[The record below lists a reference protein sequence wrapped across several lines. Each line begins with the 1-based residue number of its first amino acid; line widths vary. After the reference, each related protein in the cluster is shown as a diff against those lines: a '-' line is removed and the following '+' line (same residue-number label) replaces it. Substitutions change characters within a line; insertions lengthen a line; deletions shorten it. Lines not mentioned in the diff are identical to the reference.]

1 MSACKIDLR
10 DLITNEANRQGV
22 DPSIALSVAQ
32 TESGT
37 CQWGPSGNVVVSSTG
52 AIGVFQ
58 LEPAT
63 AAQLGVD
70 PTDVNQNIQGGITY
84 LKQLY
89 QKYGSWSQALA
100 AYNWGP
106 TKVNSAIAT
115 GSAWPTEVWNYVT
128 SILGRAS
135 GTSAAAAAQAAKDS
149 TPAISASDL
158 LANVMPAGGSSISPT
173 IAVLSLLG
181 LGIAGYLWMEW

>member
-1 MSACKIDLR
+1 MACKIDLR
-10 DLITNEANRQGV
+10 DLITQEAQRQGV
-22 DPSIALSVAQ
+22 DPALALSVAQ

-37 CQWGPSGNVVVSSTG
+37 CQWAPSGAVVVSSAG

-58 LEPAT
+58 LEPGT

-106 TKVNSAIAT
+106 TKVNAAISS
-115 GSAWPTEVWNYVT
+115 GSAWPTDVWNYVT

-135 GTSAAAAAQAAKDS
+135 GTSAAAAAQAAK
-149 TPAISASDL
+149 SAAAPVVTTSDI
-158 LANVMPAGGSSISPT
+158 LANVVPDSSNAPW
-173 IAVLSLLG
+173 IALLSLLG
-181 LGIAGYLWMEW
+181 LGAAAYVWLDW

>member
-1 MSACKIDLR
+1 LVCKIDLR
-10 DLITNEANRQGV
+10 DLITQEAQRQGV
-22 DPSIALSVAQ
+22 DPALALSVAQ

-37 CQWGPSGNVVVSSTG
+37 CQWTPSGAVVVSSAG

-70 PTDVNQNIQGGITY
+70 PNDVNDNIRGGITY

-106 TKVNSAIAT
+106 TKVSSAIAS
-115 GSAWPTEVWNYVT
+115 GSAWPVGVWNYVT
-128 SILGRAS
+128 AILGRTI
-135 GTSAAAAAQAAKDS
+135 GTNAAAAAQAAS
-149 TPAISASDL
+149 TSSPISTADILGNVLPPAS
-158 LANVMPAGGSSISPT
+158 NTPV
-173 IAVLSLLG
+173 IAVISLLG
-181 LGIAGYLWMEW
+181 LGAIVWWLTD